1 MEQPR
6 AVFPAAGMPWAG
18 TVLCELLL
26 QGPISP
32 FVGTFGIGAKYEDV
46 PFAEDL
52 DAGTC

>member
-1 MEQPR
+1 MPR
-6 AVFPAAGMPWAG
+6 EVSDSNLRCVRDLGEF
-18 TVLCELLL
+18 LL

-46 PFAEDL
+46 AFAEDL

>member
-1 MEQPR
+1 MPR
-6 AVFPAAGMPWAG
+6 EVSDSNLRCCKASGEF
-18 TVLCELLL
+18 LL
-26 QGPISP
+26 QGQISP